1 LADMTSKAVASV
13 TRAPRDQEIIVNFET
28 DKLAAPF
35 FLRCGALLI
44 DYIIVLIAPVAMMLL
59 GRYFGNDGAR
69 VVAGSLNETGW
80 LIALLVAATNFILL
94 PLFSG
99 QSVGKLI
106 TGIRIVRTD
115 GRQASPARIALRQ
128 SLGYLATALSLGL
141 GFLLSALN
149 RSGRTLHD
157 FLSGTVVVYADRK
170 YK

>member
-1 LADMTSKAVASV
+1 MTSNAEAKVA
-13 TRAPRDQEIIVNFET
+13 RAPRNQEIIVNFER
-28 DKLAAPF
+28 DRLAAPF

-44 DYIIVLIAPVAMMLL
+44 DYIIVLIAPVGMMLL
-59 GRYFGNDGAR
+59 GRYFGTDGAK
-69 VVAGSLNETGW
+69 VVAGSLNDTGW

-99 QSVGKLI
+99 QSLGKLI

-115 GRQASPARIALRQ
+115 GHQASPARIAVRQ
-128 SLGYLATALSLGL
+128 SLGYLATILSFGL
-141 GFLLSALN
+141 GFLLSAMN

-157 FLSGTVVVYADRK
+157 FLTGTVVVYADRK